1 MAVCVFFGTFART
14 ALSGDRMGGA
24 NFMAYFPFFAD
35 IEGMRWLI
43 AGGGSVALRK
53 VHDLLPYGAVIEVV
67 SPDMSPGLDEMAQDI
82 AYTDTLKLTRR
93 EFEDRDLDRAD
104 FVIAATS
111 EPGLNS
117 RISVLCRSKRIPVN
131 VVDVKEECSFIFPSI
146 VRDGPV
152 VVGISTGGMSP
163 VIARYLTARIRSV
176 MPDSLGELTTRLGAY
191 RETIKNLFP
200 DSPRVRSALF
210 YELAEEG
217 LSHNGCLTQEQAQ
230 IIINRKLEQEH
241 E

>member
-1 MAVCVFFGTFART
+1 
-14 ALSGDRMGGA
+14 
-24 NFMAYFPFFAD
+24 MAYFPFFAD
-35 IEGMRWLI
+35 IEGKKWLI
-43 AGGGSVALRK
+43 AGGGEVACRK
-53 VHDLLPYGAVIEVV
+53 VRDLIPYGAVIQVV
-67 SPDMSPGLDEMAQDI
+67 SPCLSQGLLDMEQRSVYGDALSVA
-82 AYTDTLKLTRR
+82 RR
-93 EFEDRDLDRAD
+93 GFEDSDIEDTD

-111 EPGLNS
+111 DTELNS
-117 RISVLCRSKRIPVN
+117 HISSLCRMKQIPVN

-163 VIARYLTARIRSV
+163 VIARYLKARIRSV

-217 LSHNGCLTQEQAQ
+217 LSHNGCLTREQAQ

>member
-1 MAVCVFFGTFART
+1 MAC
-14 ALSGDRMGGA
+14 
-24 NFMAYFPFFAD
+24 
-35 IEGMRWLI
+35 
-43 AGGGSVALRK
+43 RK
-53 VHDLLPYGAVIEVV
+53 VRDLIPYGAVIQVV
-67 SPDMSPGLDEMAQDI
+67 SPCLSQGLLDMEQRSVYGDALSVA
-82 AYTDTLKLTRR
+82 RR
-93 EFEDRDLDRAD
+93 VFEDSDVEDAD

-111 EPGLNS
+111 DTALNS
-117 RISVLCRSKRIPVN
+117 HISSLCRIKQIPVN

-163 VIARYLTARIRSV
+163 VIARYLKARIRSV

-191 RETIKNLFP
+191 RETVKDLFP

-217 LSHNGCLTQEQAQ
+217 LSHNGCLTREQAQ

>member
-14 ALSGDRMGGA
+14 DLSGDRMRGA

-43 AGGGSVALRK
+43 AGGGGVALRK
-53 VHDLLPYGAVIEVV
+53 VRDLLPYGAVIEVV
-67 SPDMSPGLDEMAQDI
+67 SPDMSPDLNEMAKDS
-82 AYTDTLKLTRR
+82 AYADTLKLTRR
-93 EFEDRDLDRAD
+93 AFEDRDLDRAD

-117 RISVLCRSKRIPVN
+117 RISDLCRSKRIPVN

-163 VIARYLTARIRSV
+163 VIARYLKARIRSV
-176 MPDSLGELTTRLGAY
+176 MPDSLGELSTSTSTTRRRA
-191 RETIKNLFP
+191 TA
-200 DSPRVRSALF
+200 SA
-210 YELAEEG
+210 APG
-217 LSHNGCLTQEQAQ
+217 MKSA
-230 IIINRKLEQEH
+230 I
-241 E
+241 

>member
-1 MAVCVFFGTFART
+1 
-14 ALSGDRMGGA
+14 
-24 NFMAYFPFFAD
+24 MAYFPFFAD
-35 IEGMRWLI
+35 IEGKKWLI
-43 AGGGSVALRK
+43 AGGGEVACRK
-53 VHDLLPYGAVIEVV
+53 VRDLIPYGPLIQVV
-67 SPDMSPGLDEMAQDI
+67 SPCLCEGLLDMVQGGVYGDALSVA
-82 AYTDTLKLTRR
+82 RR
-93 EFEDRDLDRAD
+93 GFEDSDIEDAD

-111 EPGLNS
+111 DTALNS
-117 RISVLCRSKRIPVN
+117 HISSLCRIKKIPVN

-146 VRDGPV
+146 VRDDPV

-163 VIARYLTARIRSV
+163 VIARYLKARIRSV

-191 RETIKNLFP
+191 RETVKDLFP

-217 LSHNGCLTQEQAQ
+217 LSHNGCLTREQAQ